1 MFKLMNNLNN
11 AEIDSMLRPIQLSIS
26 KHKSNPHAKWKNP
39 RANFIWKSTWN
50 AKVSRRR
57 F

>member
-1 MFKLMNNLNN
+1 MFELVLV
-11 AEIDSMLRPIQLSIS
+11 LRTIQVSVS
-26 KHKSNPHAKWKNP
+26 KHKSNPHAEWKNP